1 MQVWTHTFEANADAP
16 LSFDEIANVASAMI
30 GSFPGAITN
39 AEFQSIQSKP
49 ASELTPYECI
59 VQGITASS
67 SINTPLALTRSR
79 ECLDPLVKRE
89 PGNATAWGALSTILF
104 AQRNWGFGLPLEQ
117 ARDLQTRLYLSQQI
131 LEAAL
136 KAVELAPA
144 DPYARSRLA
153 TGYLASCQREP
164 FRVEATRAVEM
175 NPNDANIL
183 GPLGNQLAYSGDWDR
198 GVQLAEK
205 AISLMGPNAP
215 RWWWYAPA
223 KRHWVRGEYQQ
234 AYEDFQKSY
243 VEQIWLSHLDLA
255 YTLPFLERIDEA
267 KAHIAAL
274 LKMKPGFTIADADA
288 YYRMWCFEPSF
299 REKMRGALRQAG
311 LPE

>member
-1 MQVWTHTFEANADAP
+1 
-16 LSFDEIANVASAMI
+16 MI

-39 AEFQSIQSKP
+39 AEFQNSQSKP
-49 ASELTPYECI
+49 AIELTPYECI
-59 VQGITASS
+59 VQGITAN
-67 SINTPLALTRSR
+67 SIQTALAVTRAR

-89 PGNATAWGALSTILF
+89 AGNAMAWGALSVVLLN
-104 AQRNWGFGLPLEQ
+104 QRNWGYGLPPEQ
-117 ARDLQTRLYLSQQI
+117 ARDIQARLYLNQQI
-131 LEAAL
+131 LETAL
-136 KAVELAPA
+136 KAVDLAPA

-153 TGYLASCQREP
+153 TAYWASCQREP
-164 FRVEATRAVEM
+164 FRVEMARAIEM

-183 GPLGNQLAYSGDWDR
+183 APLGNELAYFGDWDR
-198 GVQLAEK
+198 GAELAEK

-234 AYEDFQKSY
+234 AFEDFQKSY

-255 YTLPFLERIDEA
+255 YTLPFLGRIDEA
-267 KAHIAAL
+267 KAHVAAL
-274 LKMKPGFTIADADA
+274 LKMKPGFTITDADTF
-288 YYRMWCFEPSF
+288 YRVVCFEPSF
-299 REKMRGALRQAG
+299 REKMNGALRRAG